1 MQQLDKFELPPGF
14 RGRSGAWC
22 QLWWLVQSCL
32 FATSP
37 QFMYGWRRFL
47 LRAFGAKV
55 GQGVIIRPT
64 VRVTYPWKLT
74 VGDHAWI
81 GDHVELYTLGE
92 ISIGAHAVVSQRS
105 YLCTGS
111 HDPASRSFRIYAKP
125 IAVEEGA
132 WVATDVFIGPGV
144 TVGRNALIGARSSL
158 FANADP
164 DFVYV
169 GSPAHKMKP
178 REFEPQNVGLS
189 ELADSQPQL

>member
-1 MQQLDKFELPPGF
+1 VYGVTQSLDRFELPRNF
-14 RGRSGAWC
+14 RGRSGLRC

-47 LRAFGAKV
+47 LRIFGADIGKHV
-55 GQGVIIRPT
+55 LIRPT

-74 VGDHAWI
+74 IGDYAWV

-92 ISIGAHAVVSQRS
+92 ITIGAHAVISQRS

-125 IAVEEGA
+125 ITVEDGS
-132 WVATDVFIGPGV
+132 WIATDVFIGPGV
-144 TVGRNALIGARSSL
+144 SIGRNALIGARSSL
-158 FANADP
+158 FADAEAD
-164 DFVYV
+164 YIYA
-169 GSPAHKMKP
+169 GSPARKVKR
-178 REFEPQNVGLS
+178 REFEP
-189 ELADSQPQL
+189 D